1 MKKIVLIFIFFAFIS
16 CKSYDTAS
24 QINSQKPVQNEY
36 FTVAFGSCDNQKIK
50 NELWPAIDE
59 NHPSV
64 WIWGGDN
71 VYSDTEDMNFLK
83 SNYEIQKQDS
93 DYLKFIKD
101 KTVLG
106 TWDDHDYGANDGG
119 EEYPFKRES
128 QQLLLDF
135 LGTSKKAP
143 ERNRKGV
150 YNAKTIN
157 LNGDKIKIIV
167 LDSRYFRTALTK
179 ATDSKKRFQPNKYGH
194 GTILGEA
201 QWKWQKKELRNSD
214 AQFNVI
220 VSSIQFLS
228 DKHGFEA
235 WANFPHEIEKLE
247 QLIVNTKAKGTFII
261 SGDRHIATFS
271 SKNVSG
277 LSYPLVDFT
286 SSGLTHTYASFAGE
300 ENPYL
305 KREVIKDINFGLLK
319 FDFKNNKVI
328 MEIRGKQNKL
338 LQEYVQ
344 IYPKN

>member
-1 MKKIVLIFIFFAFIS
+1 MKKIVLIFSFLAFIS

-24 QINSQKPVQNEY
+24 VINSQKPVQNEY
-36 FTVAFGSCDNQKIK
+36 FAIAFGSCDNQKIK

-83 SNYEIQKQDS
+83 KNYEIQKQDS

-101 KTVLG
+101 KIVLG

-135 LGTSKKAP
+135 LGTSKKVP
-143 ERNRKGV
+143 ERKREGV
-150 YNAKTIN
+150 YNSKTIN
-157 LNGDKIKIIV
+157 LNGDKIKIIA

-179 ATDSKKRFQPNKYGH
+179 ATDSKKRFQPNKYGV
-194 GTILGEA
+194 GTLLGEE
-201 QWKWQKKELRNSD
+201 QWKWLKKELRNSD

-220 VSSIQFLS
+220 VTSIQFLS

-247 QLIVNTKAKGTFII
+247 QLIVTTKAKGTFII

-271 SKNVSG
+271 SKNISG

-286 SSGLTHTYASFAGE
+286 SSGLTHTYTSFAGE

-305 KREVIKDINFGLLK
+305 KGEVIKDINFGLLK

>member
-1 MKKIVLIFIFFAFIS
+1 MKKIIFLFSFLGFIS
-16 CKSYDTAS
+16 CKSFDQIS
-24 QINSQKPVQNEY
+24 QIETQKPVQNEY
-36 FTVAFGSCDNQKIK
+36 FTVAFGSCDDQKIK

-71 VYSDTEDMNFLK
+71 VYSDTSDMHFLK
-83 SNYEIQKQDS
+83 NNYDIQKQDS

-101 KTVLG
+101 KIVLG
-106 TWDDHDYGANDGG
+106 TWDDHDFGANDGG
-119 EEYPFKRES
+119 EEYPFKRKS

-143 ERNRKGV
+143 ERKRDGI
-150 YNAKTIN
+150 YTAKTIVVEGN
-157 LNGDKIKIIV
+157 KVKIIV
-167 LDSRYFRTALTK
+167 LDSRFFRTALTK
-179 ATDSKKRFQPNKYGH
+179 ANDSKKRFQPNKYGE
-194 GTILGEA
+194 GTLLGKA
-201 QWKWQKKELRNSD
+201 QWNWLKKELRNSD

-235 WANFPHEIEKLE
+235 WGNFPHEIEKLE
-247 QLIVNTKAKGTFII
+247 QLIISTKAQGTFII

-271 SKNVSG
+271 SKNVTE
-277 LSYPLVDFT
+277 LAYPIVDFT
-286 SSGLTHTYASFAGE
+286 SSGLTHTYTSFSGE
-300 ENPYL
+300 ENTYV
-305 KREVIKDINFGLLK
+305 KGEVIKDINFGLLK
-319 FDFKNNKVI
+319 FDFKNNTII

-344 IYPKN
+344 IYPGK

>member
-1 MKKIVLIFIFFAFIS
+1 MKKIVLIFSILAFIS

-24 QINSQKPVQNEY
+24 VINSQKSVQNEY

-59 NHPSV
+59 NHPSI

-101 KTVLG
+101 KIVLG

-143 ERNRKGV
+143 ERKREGV
-150 YNAKTIN
+150 YNSKTIN
-157 LNGDKIKIIV
+157 LNGDKIKIIA

-179 ATDSKKRFQPNKYGH
+179 ATDSKKRFQPNKYGQ

-201 QWKWQKKELRNSD
+201 QWKWLKKELRNSD

-247 QLIVNTKAKGTFII
+247 QLIVTTKAKGTFII

-286 SSGLTHTYASFAGE
+286 SSGLTHTYTSFAGE

-305 KREVIKDINFGLLK
+305 KGEVIKDINFGLLK